1 MDNDDAIVQVL
12 SDHEH
17 VIDCI
22 VWAPLEAC
30 RTIEGANYAM
40 NFGGQDQQ
48 DGNEELMNGDANEE
62 SKQEDAAAAS
72 STSATTGGNAAG
84 DAPEDESRATA
95 NTRMTTKER
104 IQQMKQALKTRR
116 EAQKEPKGQAAN
128 AA

>member
-62 SKQEDAAAAS
+62 SKQEDAATAS

-104 IQQMKQALKTRR
+104 IQQMKQALKSRR

-128 AA
+128 AT